1 MSFYPN
7 DDYKKLGLSPRWV
20 FTVWNELDPP
30 LGGVLYDLY
39 MSGSSQS
46 GSFEIRHPKNPI
58 NLGPYYISSKIIRL
72 DSIEFECGWL
82 KGMQSV
88 SGFNIQLSDTAKEY
102 SSRPSLSSIIG
113 KEVILYLYFAE
124 NIPAILSEDYIVWK
138 GFIDQVSFDN
148 STIKL
153 NCVDNSLSQ
162 LDNKTLPNKSKMI
175 VQNGEETVPEDIVGK
190 FKPVVYGEVD
200 YSPCLMSLNSQKET
214 FLGVVDDLSYV
225 RDGNGNV
232 KAAPGLGVKWM
243 SPTRPNTGEL
253 AGKYIK
259 IVAGN
264 DSTASLTPDEDDQS
278 MAGIIK
284 RVLYNSGAANEG
296 DLDLLTLDSWYKRP
310 DPRLMKTSQY
320 GVMIEVLEADMQYT
334 CFEES
339 DTDDFD
345 NLGFQIDPVN
355 NVASPLYIW
364 DDGSKSFLQL
374 DSTQYYYATKTQSPF
389 VQYTNIITFHPNYL
403 IGRDKV
409 NLVLGWVRPKLA
421 FNPNTGIREI
431 KVNSVGG
438 HGAWSSLDHAIDGS
452 MTSYANWTIDK
463 EVRYNEEWALALY
476 DMADVFEFLKT
487 TGKEYNNFDKVCLAM
502 KFSYKFKDKMTI
514 AGLKSGG
521 FSIAVGAHPYHPNI
535 YSNPA
540 YYPAADTKFVVFD
553 YWNSVYYTFIQ
564 SGNIF
569 TIINSLPLSVDS
581 SGSDDKYRELKATL
595 IEGGNAESFLNY
607 MLGITVKAGLRS
619 TTSGAAQTVQ
629 AQIHLFDLRFI
640 FERSIDLADKKI
652 LYGYIKGRKDFKTAG
667 SQLISVNTFQDDA
680 FFVLP
685 HLLISENSLS
695 KTLFDDATAWPMKA
709 TSDSSRLRF
718 NFCLTEDIKTTEFLE
733 KVAEQTCEK
742 IVVDKDGNWRHSKF
756 NTSKTFKVSG
766 TNTPANFDIF
776 DYVGEY
782 SGEPAT
788 FTKHGLLQLGDILL
802 TDIGDCYNNFI
813 LKYKINY
820 ATKEYE
826 RMVYMYQDGT
836 NNITE
841 SYLDGTTVGNL
852 QSLIAA
858 SPALNETKF
867 ELEMDLVRDD
877 ITATRVLQRYI
888 EAYYKRRWTI
898 RFKAWWSAITHNVG
912 DVINIRHPTINTM
925 FADYATKKW
934 EIYYKN
940 INMSGGIEFDVV
952 ELT

>member
-7 DDYKKLGLSPRWV
+7 NDYKRLGLSPRWV
-20 FTVWNELDPP
+20 FVVWTAIDPP
-30 LGGVLYDLY
+30 LYGQAFEIY
-39 MSGSSQS
+39 MSAGSQN
-46 GSFEIRHPKNPI
+46 GSFKVKHPDNDYF
-58 NLGPYYISSKIIRL
+58 LGPYAIGSKIITL
-72 DSIEFECGWL
+72 DSIEFECDWL

-88 SGFNIQLSDTAKEY
+88 SGFSIQLSDVSKEF
-102 SSRPSLSSIIG
+102 SSKASLTSTIG
-113 KEVILYLYFAE
+113 KEAILYLYFVE
-124 NIPAILSEDYIVWK
+124 NIPETLNEDYIVWK
-138 GFIDQVSFDN
+138 GFVDQISFDN
-148 STIKL
+148 STLKL

-162 LDNKTLPNKSKMI
+162 LDNKTLPNKSKII
-175 VQNGEETVPEDIVGK
+175 VQNGEETVPEDIVSK

-200 YSPCLMSLNSQKET
+200 YSPCLMTLNSQKET
-214 FLGVVDDLSYV
+214 YLGVIDNLNYV
-225 RDGNGNV
+225 RDVNGNI
-232 KAAPGLGVKWM
+232 KLAPSLGVKWM
-243 SPTRPNTGEL
+243 SATRPSTGEL

-264 DSTASLTPDEDDQS
+264 DSTASLTPDEEDQS
-278 MAGIIK
+278 MVGIIK
-284 RVLYNSGAANEG
+284 RVLHNTGSPNEG
-296 DLDLLTLDSWYKRP
+296 DMDLLTLDSWYKRP

-355 NVASPLYIW
+355 DVASALYIW
-364 DDGSKSFLQL
+364 DDASRSFLQL
-374 DSTQYYYATKTQSPF
+374 DSTQYYYATKTESPF

-403 IGRDKV
+403 VGRDKV
-409 NLVLGWVRPKLA
+409 NLVLGWIRPKLPW
-421 FNPNTGIREI
+421 NPNTGIRAI
-431 KVNSVGG
+431 RVNSVGG
-438 HGAWSSLDHAIDGS
+438 HGAWTSLDNAIDGS

-463 EVRYNEEWALALY
+463 EVRYGEEWALALF
-476 DMADVFEFLKT
+476 DIMDTFEYLKT
-487 TGKEYNNFDKVCLAM
+487 TGKEYNGFDKVCLAM
-502 KFSYKFKDKMTI
+502 KFSYHFQDKMII

-521 FSIAVGAHPYHPNI
+521 FTIAVGAHPYHPDI
-535 YSNPA
+535 FTNPA

-553 YWNSVYYTFIQ
+553 YWNSVYYTYIE

-569 TIINSLPLSVDS
+569 TMINSMPLSVDS
-581 SGSDDKYRELKATL
+581 SGNDDKYRELKVSL
-595 IEGGNAESFLNY
+595 IEAGNAESFLNY
-607 MLGITVKAGLRS
+607 MLGITVKTGLRL
-619 TTSGAAQTVQ
+619 TVSGAAQTVQ
-629 AQIHLFDLRFI
+629 AQIHLFDLRLV

-652 LYGYIKGRKDFKTAG
+652 LYGYLKGRKDFKTAG

-695 KTLFDDATAWPMKA
+695 KELFDDAVAWPMKA

-718 NFCLTEDIKTTEFLE
+718 DFCLTEDIKTTEFLE

-742 IVVDKDGNWRHSKF
+742 IVVDKDGNWKHTKF
-756 NTSKTFKVSG
+756 NIAKTFKISG
-766 TNTPANFDIF
+766 TSTPANFDIF
-776 DYVGEY
+776 DYVGEH
-782 SGEPAT
+782 SGSPDV
-788 FTKHGLLQLGDILL
+788 FTKHGLLGLGDILL
-802 TDIGDCYNNFI
+802 TDVGDCYNNFVI
-813 LKYKINY
+813 KYKINY

-826 RMVYMYQDGT
+826 KMVYMYQDGT
-836 NNITE
+836 NNITA
-841 SYLDGTTVGNL
+841 SYLDGTTIGNL

-877 ITATRVLQRYI
+877 ATATKVLQRYI

-898 RFKAWWSAITHNVG
+898 RFKAWWSAVTHDVG
-912 DVINIRHPTINTM
+912 DVINVRHPTINTM

-934 EIYYKN
+934 EIFYKN
-940 INMSGGIEFDVV
+940 INMSGGIDFDVV
-952 ELT
+952 ELS